1 MIFQEFLSKLWH
13 NFETANELIKFFF
26 NSSLDMIHLMAYDFN
41 GAWDA
46 QTGANAAMR
55 PGPMDITPL
64 QLERN
69 NQAVVNFWLS
79 RGAPANKLILGVPFY
94 GRTFNLVSG
103 NNGVGAPSSGGG
115 PAGPYTQ
122 ESGFLGYHEICTN
135 LGSKWVSDVVELK
148 CKSVSISYNKLFV

>member
-41 GAWDA
+41 GPWDP

-55 PGPMDITPL
+55 VGPMDISAE
-64 QLERN
+64 QQERN
-69 NQAVVNFWLS
+69 LQAVVDFWLS

-94 GRTFNLVSG
+94 GHTFNLVNAG
-103 NNGVGAPSSGGG
+103 INGVGAATNGAGL
-115 PAGPYTQ
+115 AGPYTQ
-122 ESGFLGYHEICTN
+122 QAGFLGYHEICTN
-135 LGSKWVSDVVELK
+135 IGSKWVSGAV
-148 CKSVSISYNKLFV
+148 